1 MGKFKMVNYN
11 LGFIIGLILV
21 MILYILGDKKRRK
34 GSYWIYQ
41 PGKR

>member
-1 MGKFKMVNYN
+1 MVNHN
-11 LGFIIGLILV
+11 LGFIIGLIIV
-21 MILYILGDKKRRK
+21 MILYILGGRKRRRK